1 MLKVS
6 LKQFMGLG
14 FLVNDTIEKYNIS
27 YDLMPYIEL
36 YIGDPDKNGDIT
48 VNFKGPRSLFNSS
61 KEKSTI

>member
-14 FLVNDTIEKYNIS
+14 LLVDDMMEKYNIS
-27 YDLMPYIEL
+27 YDLVPYIEL

-48 VNFKGPRSLFNSS
+48 IDFKGPRSLFNSS
-61 KEKSTI
+61 KEE

>member
-14 FLVNDTIEKYNIS
+14 LLVDDMMEKYNIS
-27 YDLMPYIEL
+27 YDLVPYIKL

-48 VNFKGPRSLFNSS
+48 VDFKGPRSLFNSS
-61 KEKSTI
+61 KEE